1 MYDKVQVDSKVP
13 QLEKELEKTQL
24 MWVDMAK
31 EHLALVAEVKR
42 VPKLEALV
50 TTLQKAI
57 SELHGSH
64 KAEIETLC
72 GMRAK
77 IERLR
82 GLH

>member
-1 MYDKVQVDSKVP
+1 
-13 QLEKELEKTQL
+13 

-31 EHLALVAEVKR
+31 EHLALAAEVKR
-42 VPKLEALV
+42 VPKLEPLV
-50 TTLQKAI
+50 TTLQKTI

-72 GMRAK
+72 GKRAK